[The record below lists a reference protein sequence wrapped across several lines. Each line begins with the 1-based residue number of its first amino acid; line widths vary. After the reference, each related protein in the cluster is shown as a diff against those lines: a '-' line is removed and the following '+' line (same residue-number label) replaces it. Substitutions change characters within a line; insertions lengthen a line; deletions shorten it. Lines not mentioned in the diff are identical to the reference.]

1 MRKKYA
7 IYIIIALI
15 LIAAIAVIA
24 YRHFFGAG
32 SESEKGPVAKVQVV
46 TLERGK
52 IEKTITAFGTVVAAI
67 GKTQTYSVP
76 FESQVRQVLVTAG
89 QTVDVNTPLIEISP
103 SPESLLKFA
112 QAHAE
117 RDTAKNNIE
126 LVTQRVEM
134 KLATRQDMVS
144 AQQSYEAAELN
155 LKSMEEQGSDKNKTI
170 LAGSKGLVSQ
180 ISVEQGQ
187 IVPAGTPMIAT
198 IGEDQISVILGVE
211 NEDIGLLQTGQDVR
225 LYQVNTVEKKM
236 INGKIGLVTH
246 RVNQQ
251 TRMVDVFVIPQSG
264 KDLLLNQYVEVNIII
279 KSAEGFLVPCS
290 AVLPEDSNYVLYTVD
305 KDHAVK
311 HVVNIGLKNSQQVEV
326 ISDELQQG
334 QQVVVAG
341 NYELE
346 NDMSVNVEQK
356 Q

>member
-1 MRKKYA
+1 MKKKYA

-15 LIAAIAVIA
+15 AAIAVIA
-24 YRHFFGAG
+24 YKHFFGAG
-32 SESEKGPVAKVQVV
+32 PESEKGPVAKVQVI

-52 IEKTITAFGTVVAAI
+52 IEKTITAFGTVVAAL
-67 GKTQTYSVP
+67 GQTQTFSVS
-76 FESQVRQVLVTAG
+76 FESQIRQVLVTAG
-89 QTVDVNTPLIEISP
+89 QAVDINTPLIEVSP
-103 SPESLLKFA
+103 SPESRLRFV
-112 QAHAE
+112 QARAE

-126 LVTQRVEM
+126 LVKQRVEM
-134 KLATRQDMVS
+134 KLATRQDQIA
-144 AQQSYEAAELN
+144 AQQTYDAAELN
-155 LKSMEEQGSDKNKTI
+155 LKSMEEQGSDRNKTI

-187 IVPAGTPMIAT
+187 IVPAGAPIIAT

-225 LYQVNTVEKKM
+225 LYQVNAAEKKM

-251 TRMVDVFVIPQSG
+251 TRMVDVFVIPQTG
-264 KDLLLNQYVEVNIII
+264 KDLLLNQYVEAIII
-279 KSAEGFLVPCS
+279 VRSDEGFLVPCS
-290 AVLPEDSNYVLYTVD
+290 AVLPEDSNYVLYTVENE
-305 KDHAVK
+305 HAVK
-311 HVVNIGLKNSQQVEV
+311 HVVNIGLRNSQQVEV
-326 ISDELQQG
+326 VSDELRQG

-341 NYELE
+341 NYELK
-346 NDMSVNVEQK
+346 NDMAVNVEQK